1 MLYEL
6 PSKRNICEEILKF
19 LIGKTLIFGNSLN
32 SLNEITDNVI
42 SSKNTP
48 EQNNRILK
56 GFQEDRISLI
66 GSFKMLEQG
75 ANLSKLTN
83 IILHS
88 YYGRE
93 KSFIQRLG
101 RGRKDI
107 DTPINLIVLLTER
120 TQEEVWF
127 RNMIGD
133 TDLNQIWCNDIQTF
147 KTKYYDL
154 N

>member
-1 MLYEL
+1 ML
-6 PSKRNICEEILKF
+6 SFLK
-19 LIGKTLIFGNSLN
+19 GKTLIFGNSLN
-32 SLNEITDNVI
+32 SLNDIIPNVI
-42 SSKNTP
+42 SSKNLA
-48 EQNNRILK
+48 QKNDQILEA
-56 GFQEDRISLI
+56 FQKDKISVI

-107 DTPINLIVLLTER
+107 DTPINLIVLLTEK

-133 TDLNQIWCNDIQTF
+133 TDLNQIWCNDIETF
-147 KTKYYDL
+147 KNKYYEL

>member
-1 MLYEL
+1 MLT
-6 PSKRNICEEILKF
+6 F
-19 LIGKTLIFGNSLN
+19 LTGKTLIFGNSLN

-42 SSKNTP
+42 SSKNSSQ
-48 EQNNRILK
+48 QNNHILEQ
-56 GFQEDRISLI
+56 FQKDNISVI

-101 RGRKDI
+101 RGRKDV
-107 DTPINLIVLLTER
+107 DKPINLIVLLTEK

-127 RNMIGD
+127 KNMIGD
-133 TDLNQIWCNDIQTF
+133 TDINQIWCNDIQTF
-147 KTKYYDL
+147 KTKYYEF